1 MKKHLLASAAM
12 LLGAVG
18 FATPSVADVVVT
30 GTWTKDVDIAVLEVI
45 TKIKTVTITVR
56 TPLLEAASAA
66 QAVAVHNQRIQNVV
80 LDWRNTDEATA
91 ADPFNQSKVP
101 GLGEAPLGGAPPARL
116 QAHLNAIIRNGSF
129 SDNTGVVMWNQD
141 VGNNV
146 NQANV
151 LTAAV
156 VQNAGFAEATNGNAQ
171 YITDSRAVV
180 VGFFPFGTRLS
191 SIQGS
196 VNDNA
201 GVTMLNQ
208 NSGFAS
214 NQYNSATLAIG
225 IQGAAV
231 ALADADLGQWNQRN
245 TTIDLSTIRVSQII
259 GSINGNTGIT
269 AVNQNTGN
277 FNNQAFMLSFAGHV
291 Q

>member
-1 MKKHLLASAAM
+1 MKKQLLASAAI

-18 FATPSVADVVVT
+18 FATPSVADVFVT
-30 GTWTKDVDIAVLEVI
+30 GTWTKDVDITVLETI
-45 TKIKTVTITVR
+45 LKTKRVTITVT

-66 QAVAVHNQRIQNVV
+66 QAVAVHNQRITNVQ
-80 LDWRNTDEATA
+80 LDWRNTDAATA
-91 ADPFNQSKVP
+91 GDPFNISKVP
-101 GLGEAPLGGAPPARL
+101 DIASPLGGAPPVGL
-116 QAHLNAIIRNGSF
+116 EAHLNAIIRNGSF
-129 SDNTGVVMWNQD
+129 SDNVGVVMWNQD

-156 VQNAGFAEATNGNAQ
+156 VQNAGFAEATNGAAQ
-171 YITDSRAVV
+171 HITDNRSVV
-180 VGFFPFGTRLS
+180 IGFFPFGTRLS

-214 NQYNSATLAIG
+214 NQYNSATLAVG
-225 IQGAAV
+225 IQGVAV

-245 TTIDLSTIRVSQII
+245 VTIDLSTIRINQII

-269 AVNQNTGN
+269 AVNQNSGN

>member
-1 MKKHLLASAAM
+1 M

-30 GTWTKDVDIAVLEVI
+30 GTWTKTVDIDVTETI
-45 TKIKTVTITVR
+45 TKTKTVRILVD

-66 QAVAVHNQRIQNVV
+66 QAVAVHNQRITNVH
-80 LDWRNTDEATA
+80 LDWRNTDPLSAT
-91 ADPFNQSKVP
+91 DPFNIGKVP
-101 GLGEAPLGGAPPARL
+101 NIADFLGGAPPANL

-129 SDNTGVVMWNQD
+129 SDNVGVVMWNQD

-156 VQNAGFAEATNGNAQ
+156 VQNAGFAESTNGAAQ
-171 YITDSRAVV
+171 YITDNTATVI
-180 VGFFPFGTRLS
+180 GFFPFGTRLS

-201 GVTMLNQ
+201 GVTLLNQ

-214 NQYNSATLAIG
+214 NQYNSVTLAIG
-225 IQGAAV
+225 IQGVAV

-245 TTIDLSTIRVSQII
+245 TTIDLSTIRISQIV

-269 AVNQNTGN
+269 AVNQNSGN